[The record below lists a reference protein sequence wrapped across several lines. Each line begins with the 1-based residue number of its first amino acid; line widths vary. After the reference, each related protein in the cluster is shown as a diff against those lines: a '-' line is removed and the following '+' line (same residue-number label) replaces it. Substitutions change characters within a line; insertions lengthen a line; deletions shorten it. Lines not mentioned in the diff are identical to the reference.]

1 MASKYTE
8 EQLNS
13 LDRETLIRLFLSQ
26 QGQLENIDHTLQL
39 VLEQMAD
46 LKRHRFGR
54 SSEKH
59 ETEDQISFMEVDGKI
74 VFFNEAEAVAA
85 EENTQEEPESVSRRK
100 PKKKQGKRE
109 EDLDGLPVVVVEHS
123 MTDEELEDKFGK
135 DGWKQLPDE
144 VYRRYSFTPAK
155 IEVEEHHVKVYAGKE
170 TEEVIKAPH
179 PQTLLRGSLVSPS
192 LEAAVMN
199 AKYVN
204 AVPLY
209 RQEQEFERY
218 GLHISRQNMA
228 NWTIQCADRYLAVL
242 YDYLHEK
249 LYGYHVLQADET
261 PVLVNKDGR
270 PAGSKSYMWVYR
282 TGRMYTECQIIL
294 YEYQRT
300 RNASHPREFL
310 KDFSGVCV
318 TDGYQVYH
326 TVEEEREDLKIAGC
340 WSHARRRF
348 DEAVKALP
356 KAKQKDSRAYLA
368 LTMIQAI
375 YREEKQLK
383 DLPAEERKNRRQLS
397 VKPLVE
403 AYFIWVRET
412 LPKVPQKSK
421 TWEGFN
427 YSLNQEKYLKVF
439 LDDGEV
445 PMDNNAAEQSIR
457 GFCIGKKNWVM
468 IDTIAGAKS
477 SAIIYSIAE
486 TAKANKLKPYDY
498 FEYLLTEIP
507 KHLDVP
513 DSSFLDDL
521 LPWSPS
527 LPENCRKPGKN
538 EVK

>member
-1 MASKYTE
+1 MALKYTE
-8 EQLNS
+8 EKLNS
-13 LDRETLIRLFLSQ
+13 FDKETLIQLFLSQ
-26 QGQLENIDHTLQL
+26 QEQLENIGHNLQL
-39 VLEQMAD
+39 VLEQLAD

-54 SSEKH
+54 SSERH
-59 ETEDQISFMEVDGKI
+59 ESDEQISFMEVDGKI
-74 VFFNEAEAVAA
+74 VFFNESEAVAA
-85 EENTQEEPESVSRRK
+85 EDDGAEPETVPRRK

-109 EDLDGLPVVVVEHS
+109 EDLDGLPVVVIEHS
-123 MTDEELEDKFGK
+123 MTEEELAARFGE
-135 DGWKQLPDE
+135 GGFKQLPDE
-144 VYRRYSFTPAK
+144 VYRRYGFTPAK
-155 IEVEEHHVKVYAGKE
+155 VEVEEHHVKVYAGKKTDE
-170 TEEVIKAPH
+170 IVKAPH
-179 PQTLLRGSLVSPS
+179 PESLLRGSLVSPS

-249 LYGYHVLQADET
+249 MYGYHVLQADET

-282 TGRMYTECQIIL
+282 TGRMYTDRQIVL

-310 KDFSGVCV
+310 KDFSGICV

-326 TVEEEREDLKIAGC
+326 TIENEREDLKIAGC

-383 DLPAEERKNRRQLS
+383 ELSAQERQDRRQLS

-403 AYFIWVRET
+403 AYFTWVREN

-427 YSLNQEKYLKVF
+427 YSLGQEKYLKVF

-445 PMDNNAAEQSIR
+445 PMDNNAAEQSVR

-468 IDTIAGAKS
+468 IDTVAGAKS

-486 TAKANKLKPYDY
+486 TAKANNLKPYDY
-498 FEYLLTEIP
+498 FEYLLAELP
-507 KHLDVP
+507 KHLDET
-513 DSSFLDDL
+513 DRGFLDDL
-521 LPWSPS
+521 LPWSPD
-527 LPENCRKPGKN
+527 LPANCRKPDKE